1 MLSVKE
7 IVRLENVSKCYIKDN
22 YIIKNCSL
30 SVYEGEFL
38 TILGP
43 SGCGKTTVLR
53 MISGLEM
60 VSAGKIFLDGE
71 DVTNVGATKR
81 PVHTVFQN
89 FALFPHMTIEDN
101 VGYGLKMKKVPKEE
115 IKVRVKEMLE
125 LVQLSGY
132 EKRKPSQLSGGE
144 QQRVAIARGLIN
156 KPKVLLLDEP
166 LSSLDLKLKKQMQ
179 LELKRLQKKLGI
191 TFIYV
196 THAQDEAL
204 TMSDRIIIFKD
215 GKIVQQGSPKEIY
228 QKPNNLFVAD
238 FIGDSNLL
246 KGMVVKKTDL
256 YVTIGLKGNYF
267 VKIKSNQFD
276 LEDKVSMIV
285 RPEDIRVK
293 NKNTGNLLRAKVRD
307 VIYNGTFTRL
317 IVLFEKQELK
327 INLDVEEE
335 YHKGDIV
342 YLDLDEDSV
351 VLFGEKNDE
360 E

>member
-1 MLSVKE
+1 MRE
-7 IVRLENVSKCYIKDN
+7 IVRLEHVSKSYLKDK
-22 YIIKNCSL
+22 YVIRDCSL

-60 VSAGKIFLDGE
+60 VSDGKIYLDGE
-71 DVTNVGATKR
+71 DVTEVGAAKR

-101 VGYGLKMKKVPKEE
+101 VGYGLSLKKVSKKD
-115 IKVRVKEMLE
+115 IRSRVGEMLE

-132 EKRKPSQLSGGE
+132 EKRKPAQLSGGE

-179 LELKRLQKKLGI
+179 IELKRLQKKLGI

-196 THAQDEAL
+196 THAQDEAI

-215 GKIVQQGSPKEIY
+215 GNIEQQGTPKEIY
-228 QKPNNLFVAD
+228 QRPNSLFVAD
-238 FIGDSNLL
+238 FIGDSNILE
-246 KGMVVKKTDL
+246 GVVVKKTDL
-256 YVTIGLKGNYF
+256 YVTVSLKDGGF
-267 VKIKSNQFD
+267 TKLKSSEFE
-276 LEDKVSMIV
+276 LEDQVSLVV
-285 RPEDIRVK
+285 RPEDIHVK
-293 NKNTGNLLRAKVRD
+293 NKEVGNVLEAKVRD
-307 VIYNGTFTRL
+307 VIYNGNFTRL
-317 IVLFEKQELK
+317 IVMLGKKEVK
-327 INLDVEEE
+327 INLDVDLE
-335 YHKGDIV
+335 YKKGDIV
-342 YLDLDEDSV
+342 YLDLDEDNV
-351 VLFGEKNDE
+351 VILRRD
-360 E
+360 